1 MTWTDAE
8 EAEIQRCLD
17 EQDLSEVITKAVSQM
32 IQGAVGCFA
41 CYQLG
46 HSASYDPRQ
55 DITFG
60 ERLLC
65 AAIDKLKGLHDGT
78 R

>member
-1 MTWTDAE
+1 MSWSDAE
-8 EAEIQRCLD
+8 EAEVQRCID
-17 EQDLSEVITKAVSQM
+17 EQGLSEVIAKAVSQ
-32 IQGAVGCFA
+32 IAQGAVGCFA

-55 DITFG
+55 DIHFG

-65 AAIDKLKGLHDGT
+65 VAIDKLKGQTNGT

>member
-41 CYQLG
+41 YYELG
-46 HSASYDPRQ
+46 RGASYDPRQ
-55 DITFG
+55 DVHFG

-65 AAIDKLKGLHDGT
+65 AAIDKLKGQTNGT

>member
-1 MTWTDAE
+1 MVWTDAE
-8 EAEIQRCLD
+8 EAEVQRCIA
-17 EQDLSEVITKAVSQM
+17 EQDLSEVIAKAVSQ
-32 IQGAVGCFA
+32 IAHGAVSCFA

-55 DITFG
+55 DVTFG

-65 AAIDKLKGLHDGT
+65 AAIDKLKGQSNGA

>member
-1 MTWTDAE
+1 MAWTDAE

-17 EQDLSEVITKAVSQM
+17 AQDLSEVIAKAVSQ
-32 IQGAVGCFA
+32 IVNGAVGCFA

-65 AAIDKLKGLHDGT
+65 AAIDKLRGKE
-78 R
+78 

>member
-1 MTWTDAE
+1 MSWTDAE
-8 EAEIQRCLD
+8 EVEIQRCLD

-46 HSASYDPRQ
+46 HCVSYDPRQ

-65 AAIDKLKGLHDGT
+65 AAIDKLKGQANGT

>member
-17 EQDLSEVITKAVSQM
+17 EQDLSEVITAAVSQ
-32 IQGAVGCFA
+32 IVNGAVGCFA

-55 DITFG
+55 DVQFG

-65 AAIDKLKGLHDGT
+65 AAIDKLRGKE
-78 R
+78 